1 MRRLHVALT
10 CAVLGTLF
18 ASGTTAKAGSVF
30 LTGHDPDF
38 HASLGGNGVGAQHI
52 NQTAIGFITDTKF
65 NTFAAAGVKKFLFV
79 ESKIAVPSGHTD
91 GENGIVAS
99 GYTLGTDFETHTAS
113 DLTAEIDKLGT
124 KYDAIVIGSD
134 FGGLLT
140 QAELNILNNKSSTII
155 NFLNAGGGLYAM
167 AESNSGAGL
176 TPDGGQFKFLPFV
189 VASAQ
194 KDQSESGI
202 TLTSFGTSLGLT
214 TNDVN
219 GNASHNIFDSAP
231 LGLSVVDKDASGQIL
246 SIAGRP
252 EKITAVPLPAA
263 VWAALPTLVLIVAV
277 RKLKAGSDPA

>member
-1 MRRLHVALT
+1 MRRSHVALT

-18 ASGTTAKAGSVF
+18 ASSSTAKAGSVF

-38 HASLGGNGVGAQHI
+38 HASLGGNSLGAQHI
-52 NQTAIGFITDTKF
+52 NQTAIGFITDAKF

-79 ESKIAVPSGHTD
+79 ESKITVPSGHTD

-99 GYTLGTDFETHTAS
+99 GFTAGTDFETHTAS
-113 DLTAEIDKLGT
+113 DLAGEIDKLGT

-189 VASAQ
+189 VTSAQ
-194 KDQSESGI
+194 KDQSETGI
-202 TLTSFGTSLGLT
+202 TLTSFGTGLGLT
-214 TNDVN
+214 TDDVN
-219 GNASHNIFDSAP
+219 GNASHNVFSSAP
-231 LGLSVVDKDASGQIL
+231 LGLSIVDQDSSGQIL
-246 SIAGRP
+246 SVAGRP
-252 EKITAVPLPAA
+252 QKITAVPLPPA
-263 VWAALPTLVLIVAV
+263 VWVALPTLVLIVTA
-277 RKLKAGSDPA
+277 RKLKGGFTPA